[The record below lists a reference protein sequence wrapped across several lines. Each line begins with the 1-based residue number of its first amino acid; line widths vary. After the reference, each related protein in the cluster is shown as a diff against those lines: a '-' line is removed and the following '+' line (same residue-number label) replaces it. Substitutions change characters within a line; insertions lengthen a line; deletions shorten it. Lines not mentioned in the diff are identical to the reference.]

1 MSSDLTPEQL
11 RDWLVDWVNNNIASV
26 AELGGADPD
35 RPLEELG
42 LSSRDAVSLVGDLE
56 DLLDENISPTLAWEV
71 PTINKIVSA
80 LLVEPGASSAA
91 GEPVDATADTTAA
104 QGGAHVAGHAAGE
117 EADDDLIAVI
127 GVGCRLP
134 GGVDGP
140 DSYWDL
146 LTHGR
151 DAISTVPEGR
161 WGQFIDSTPAND
173 AVLARTTRWGGFLDD
188 VAGFDAEF
196 FGISP
201 REAEV
206 TDPQQRLLLE
216 VAWEALEHAGVNPD
230 TLRGSATGVFVG
242 ISVSEYSHLTARD
255 ITAIDAWTSTGSAL
269 SIAANRLSYLLDLRG
284 PSMAIDTACS
294 SSLVALHNACTSL
307 RTRESNTAIVG
318 GVNLLLA
325 PTITANFDL
334 GGVLA
339 ADGRCKSFGA
349 DADGIV
355 RGEGCGAVVIKR
367 LADARRDGDRV
378 LAVIRGSAVNSDGR
392 SNGLMAP
399 NPHAQEALLRTAY
412 ARAGVNPTEVDYVE
426 AHGTG
431 TLLGDPIEAGAL
443 GAVLGRDR
451 DPARPLLIGSAK
463 SNLGHLEAAAGI
475 AGIIKVVLSLANGRI
490 PASLHAEQTNPHI
503 RFERDRL
510 QVASSGAE
518 WPRYSG
524 RAVAGVSGFGF
535 GGTNAH
541 VVFTEA
547 PEQVTVPTE
556 INDDAVV
563 VLGISAIS
571 TSRLSDTASR
581 LADWLN
587 TSDDA
592 LADVSASLTA
602 HRGHG
607 AQRAAVVGRS
617 RSELI
622 AALRVVGSDDARVI
636 TGRVES
642 AVRPKGPVWVF
653 SGYGSQWAGMSA
665 RLIADEPVFAAAMEE
680 VSFLVDA
687 AAGLDVM
694 AALQSGAAFET
705 VAQNQVAIFCV
716 QIALAALW
724 RSRGVEPAAII
735 GHSMGEVS
743 AAVVSGAL
751 SLADGVR
758 VMAVR
763 SALLSSIDSAG
774 AGAMA
779 VVDMTADEF
788 SRWSAEFAD
797 ELAGVTIA
805 VYGAPTQC
813 TVAGPKDGVA
823 ALVARVE
830 SLGRD
835 AWPLKVTGAGHSAA
849 VDPILEDLAQSLA
862 GITPRPATVS
872 VYSSVLAD
880 PRETPAFDSAYW
892 VANARQAVRFTQA
905 VAAAAADGY
914 TTFIEVSPHPIA
926 SAAISKSLQGVN
938 VNDAVIAG
946 SLRRDNDD
954 ALAFAANLAKLH
966 VHGHTVGLL
975 PVGIAGNFVDLPRT
989 VWRNERFWFTSAP
1002 RVAAPLGDPFLG
1014 AHVELPEGGRH
1025 LWSSPL
1031 GTQEIAGVVEAKAF
1045 AVTVVPAAFFLEAI
1059 LNAAGVG
1066 LNVST
1071 DQVVVTD
1078 FALDAMLTRSENTEI
1093 TTSFSSVTGAVQV
1106 FSRNDGQGPWVLNAS
1121 GRVSSS
1127 PAASAMAS
1135 IAVPVEGSAGVPVAA
1150 PENPSH
1156 APIFSPRAAVLDEL
1170 LRLIAAESVESDDD
1184 AEESSVIVGA
1194 IASVRVNGE
1203 IGEGGRLVTA
1213 EVDGSRCAWLL
1224 DGSGEV
1230 VATLRGLTSRAIDRD
1245 EIVVP
1250 PSRLL
1255 YRTRF
1260 VPTPLPALTGLSEA
1274 STWLLLDADAAP
1286 QLSAQVADGLR
1297 ELGHDVRLAP
1307 AADFDATAAGLREE
1321 GSEPAS
1327 VVVFAAQAVPQDL
1340 SAPMNSLERDERFVL
1355 TVGQVAATLTDEV
1368 STKRTRL
1375 WIATSGAAGLA
1386 PGESGRPGQAALRAA
1401 VRVLALEQPG
1411 ARATL
1416 VDVDPAENGSDL
1428 LRELLANHVDDEV
1441 VWRGGERFSSRLEE
1455 APPTPAGET
1464 PVRDGGYVL
1473 SGGTGGIGLV
1483 FARWLSDHGARRIV
1497 LTSRRTPSEE
1507 TLAELEGWRAEV
1519 VFVPGDITDPDV
1531 STAAVAAATAD
1542 GVALRG
1548 VAHLAAARL
1557 NDQLYG
1563 DLTSEV
1569 LASIWQTKIVGAW
1582 NLHTAAVGHDL
1593 DWFISFSSMAAVVGS
1608 PGQVS
1613 YATAN
1618 AWLDAF
1624 SAWQNAHGVQ
1634 GYSINWGAWLKVG
1647 GAASNKNVLLD
1658 PITPTEALQ
1667 ALNVV
1672 LSSGQT
1678 RATIA
1683 LLDPP
1688 RAISLL
1694 PGLLDMPFFS
1704 TLMRDYELE
1713 SEIESEW
1720 PGVAAIR
1727 AAEPTVAATMLTAR
1741 LRERVAAV
1749 MGSQP
1754 ENLDVNTPLIDM
1766 GFDSLMA
1773 TRAKN
1778 AVEHDLG
1785 LTLPIRLVLQGATL
1799 LELAVHIGNELG
1811 VDMSAVTDGGQS
1823 FASANAS
1830 MPGNNNPLQLR
1841 PDGASTAYMPPRDPT
1856 ERFLVLLW
1864 QEVLDRKPVGVN
1876 ENFYELGGT
1885 TESADEVA
1893 RLITERLGS
1902 APTTAELFAGPT
1914 IAEMSDLIR
1923 EQLEG
1928 NGGSP
1933 VRVLRGTGSRTPVF
1947 MFHPAGGPTSVYQ
1960 PLVSMLDPDQP
1971 VYGFERIDDADT
1983 IEAKVARYIP
1993 LIREIQPHGPYRL
2006 MGWSFGGVLA
2016 GETAHQLVEA
2026 GEEVDVLAR
2035 IDTIIPLVDPDQ
2047 ELHEL
2052 LVGRYQRFAEYI
2064 LETYDKVL
2072 EIPYDDLPNMSEQ
2085 EHIAI
2090 FRDALTSVGVGMP
2103 PGVLEHQYTSY
2114 VDARIAERYQPKL
2127 FHGRMILYRASLHE
2141 AIAATIDP
2149 RYRRTD
2155 EKLGWDE
2162 YSTNIE
2168 VIRVPGDHISM
2179 IDRPNVDAIAAHFD
2193 GVLADLAAR
2202 VL

>member
-11 RDWLVDWVNNNIASV
+11 RGWLVDWVNTNIASV

-71 PTINKIVSA
+71 PTINKIVNTLLADDSEARAANADAMAAAEA
-80 LLVEPGASSAA
+80 LAA
-91 GEPVDATADTTAA
+91 EAT
-104 QGGAHVAGHAAGE
+104 GGADSDSD
-117 EADDDLIAVI
+117 DDDLIAVI

-151 DAISTVPEGR
+151 DAIATVPEGR
-161 WGQFIDSTPAND
+161 WGQFIESTPAND

-230 TLRGSATGVFVG
+230 ELRGSATGVFVG

-399 NPHAQEALLRTAY
+399 NPQAQEALLRTAY

-443 GAVLGRDR
+443 GTVLGRDR
-451 DPARPLLIGSAK
+451 DPSRPLLIGSAK

-510 QVASSGAE
+510 QVASAAAE

-547 PEQVTVPTE
+547 LEPAPAKADVAD
-556 INDDAVV
+556 NAVIA
-563 VLGISAIS
+563 LSISAIS
-571 TSRLSDTASR
+571 TPRLSDTASR
-581 LADWLN
+581 LAEWLA
-587 TSDDA
+587 TSDEA
-592 LADVSASLTA
+592 LVDVAASLND

-617 RSELI
+617 RDELI
-622 AALRVVGSDDARVI
+622 AALRVVGSDDARVV
-636 TGRVES
+636 TGS
-642 AVRPKGPVWVF
+642 ASAGTRGPVWVF

-680 VSFLVDA
+680 VSFLVDT

-694 AALQSGAAFET
+694 AGLQSATAFET

-788 SRWSAEFAD
+788 SRWSTESPV

-813 TVAGPKDGVA
+813 TVAGPRDAVA

-835 AWPLKVTGAGHSAA
+835 AWPLKVAGAGHSAA

-862 GITPRPATVS
+862 GIAPRPATVP
-872 VYSSVLAD
+872 VYSSVLLD
-880 PRETPAFDSAYW
+880 PRETPTFDNAYW

-905 VAAAAADGY
+905 VAAAAADGF
-914 TTFIEVSPHPIA
+914 TTFIEVSPHPVA
-926 SAAISKSLQGVN
+926 SAAISKSLQGAN
-938 VNDAVIAG
+938 VEGVIVG

-954 ALAFAANLAKLH
+954 ALAFAANAAKLH
-966 VHGHTVGLL
+966 VHGHPVLLL
-975 PVGIAGNFVDLPRT
+975 PAGATGRFVDLPRT
-989 VWRNERFWFTSAP
+989 VWRHERFWFTPPA
-1002 RVAAPLGDPFLG
+1002 RAIAPLGDPFLG

-1025 LWSSPL
+1025 LWSNQL
-1031 GTQEIAGVVEAKAF
+1031 GAQELAGIVEVKAF

-1059 LNAAGVG
+1059 LSAGAAGLDVP
-1066 LNVST
+1066 SSE
-1071 DQVVVTD
+1071 VVVTD
-1078 FALDAMLTRSENTEI
+1078 FALDAPLTRSEQTEI
-1093 TTSFSSVTGAVQV
+1093 TTSFSSVTGAVEI
-1106 FSRNDGQGPWVLNAS
+1106 FSRGSKHAAWVLNAS
-1121 GRVSSS
+1121 ARVTSSVTAPPPV
-1127 PAASAMAS
+1127 PADATSAA
-1135 IAVPVEGSAGVPVAA
+1135 VAA
-1150 PENPSH
+1150 AQNPSH
-1156 APIFSPRAAVLDEL
+1156 SPVFSPRAAVLDEL
-1170 LRLIAAESVESDDD
+1170 LQTASAEQATTADESD
-1184 AEESSVIVGA
+1184 ESPAIVTT
-1194 IASVRVNGE
+1194 IASLRVVGD
-1203 IGEGGRLVTA
+1203 IDAGGRVVTA
-1213 EVDGSRCAWLL
+1213 ELDADRCLWLL
-1224 DGSGEV
+1224 DDSGEITAFV
-1230 VATLRGLTSRAIDRD
+1230 RGWQSRTIDRLD
-1245 EIVVP
+1245 VVVP
-1250 PSRLL
+1250 ASRLL
-1255 YRTRF
+1255 YRTSF
-1260 VPTPLPALTGLSEA
+1260 VPTPLPAQPA
-1274 STWLLLDADAAP
+1274 STAASNSAIWLLLDAESAP
-1286 QLSAQVADGLR
+1286 LLSAQVTDGLR
-1297 ELGHDVRLAP
+1297 ELGHDVRRAP
-1307 AADFDATAAGLREE
+1307 AGELSATLAGLHDE
-1321 GSEPAS
+1321 GSEVGS
-1327 VVVFAAQAVPQDL
+1327 VILFAAQPSPEEI
-1340 SAPMNSLERDERFVL
+1340 SAPMSSLPRDEGFVL
-1355 TVGQVAATLTDEV
+1355 TVGQVAATLTDQI

-1375 WIATSGAAGLA
+1375 WIATSGAAGVA
-1386 PGESGRPGQAALRAA
+1386 PGEAGRPGQAALRAA

-1416 VDVDPAENGSDL
+1416 VDVDPLANGGDL
-1428 LRELLANHVDDEV
+1428 LRELLADHVDDEV
-1441 VWRGGERFSSRLEE
+1441 VWRDGERFSSRLE
-1455 APPTPAGET
+1455 AAAARPVGAT
-1464 PVRDGGYVL
+1464 PVRAGAYVL

-1483 FARWLSDHGARRIV
+1483 FARWLSDNGASRIV
-1497 LTSRRTPSEE
+1497 LTSRRTPSPEALDE
-1507 TLAELEGWRAEV
+1507 LNAWPAEI
-1519 VFVPGDITDPDV
+1519 VFVPGDITDPEV
-1531 STAAVAAATAD
+1531 AVAAVAAATSD
-1542 GVALRG
+1542 GTPLRG

-1563 DLTSEV
+1563 DLTVEA
-1569 LASIWQTKIVGAW
+1569 LGSIWQTKIIGAW
-1582 NLHTAAVGHDL
+1582 NLHAAAIGHQL

-1624 SAWQNAHGVQ
+1624 SAWQNAHGVP

-1647 GAASNKNVLLD
+1647 GAAAIKNVLLD

-1667 ALNVV
+1667 ALDVV

-1704 TLMRDYELE
+1704 TLLRDVDAQ
-1713 SEIESEW
+1713 SEVESEW
-1720 PGVAAIR
+1720 QGAAAIR
-1727 AAEPTVAATMLTAR
+1727 DADPTVAATMLTAR

-1823 FASANAS
+1823 FVSANAS

-1841 PDGASTAYMPPRDPT
+1841 PDGATTAYMPPRDPT
-1856 ERFLVLLW
+1856 ERFLVLVW
-1864 QEVLDRKPVGVN
+1864 QDVLQRRPVGVN
-1876 ENFYELGGT
+1876 ENFYDLGGT
-1885 TESADEVA
+1885 AESALEVA
-1893 RLITERLGS
+1893 QLITERLGTAPS
-1902 APTTAELFAGPT
+1902 AEALFAGPT

-1960 PLVSMLDPDQP
+1960 PLVSMLDPEQP

-2072 EIPYDDLPNMSEQ
+2072 EIPYDDLPNMTEQ